1 MTFECSHEDDVLSAV
16 NTGRWPER
24 ADAELRAH
32 VDTCEICRDLI
43 AVATAISEFDGTP
56 AAVPDASRIWIAAQ
70 LRARADAT
78 RLAERPI
85 TVAQAIAFAAIVGML
100 GAVLGASLPWVQSAI
115 AATKGA
121 LAHLD
126 PRQIPVPSEFW
137 TVFADHTGMVA
148 AVGACAMLMPVV
160 LYWVTRE
167 N

>member
-32 VDTCEICRDLI
+32 VEACEICRDLI
-43 AVATAISEFDGTP
+43 AVATAISELDGAP
-56 AAVPDASRIWIAAQ
+56 VAVPDASRIWIAAQ

-100 GAVLGASLPWVQSAI
+100 GAVLGASLPWVHTAI
-115 AATKGA
+115 ASTKEA

-126 PRQIPVPSEFW
+126 PRHIPVPLEFW
-137 TVFADHTGMVA
+137 TVVADHTGIA
-148 AVGACAMLMPVV
+148 AAIVGCAMLMPVV
-160 LYWVTRE
+160 LYWATRE